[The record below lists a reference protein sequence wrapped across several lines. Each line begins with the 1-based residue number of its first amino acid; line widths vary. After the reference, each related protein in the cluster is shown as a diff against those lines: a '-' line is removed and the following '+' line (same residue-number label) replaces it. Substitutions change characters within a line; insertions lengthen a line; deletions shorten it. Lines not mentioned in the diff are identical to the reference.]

1 VERGK
6 MERDQKATRVILPS
20 ALLSLTFLLAP
31 NSNAQLTSTNC
42 MVTGDMLNCTSIGGQ
57 SGNDQNDSGR
67 ILGEGIGSLIS
78 NIGEKNFRKKIGRML
93 AAGDCE
99 TASRYAYEKGRLEL
113 GSSIASQCRRP
124 PSAAAPSP
132 RQAPAPEISPLEL
145 EQALAHVAQTAKTPM
160 EVFEKTTV
168 SKVEARGKELL
179 MTALVDQAGAS
190 LTESGRMRMR
200 RAICEASAPLLKAGA
215 TIRVDFFEKSKS
227 KSFDTLVTTR
237 RDCFI

>member
-1 VERGK
+1 
-6 MERDQKATRVILPS
+6 MERMLKLNTAIFASATI
-20 ALLSLTFLLAP
+20 AWAFLFAP
-31 NSNAQLTSTNC
+31 NANAQMTSTNC
-42 MVTGDMLNCTSIGGQ
+42 MVMGNMLNCTSIGGQ
-57 SGNDQNDSGR
+57 SSADQNDNGR
-67 ILGEGIGSLIS
+67 ILGEGIGSLIA

-93 AAGDCE
+93 SAGDCE
-99 TASRYAYEKGRLEL
+99 SASRYAYEKGRLEL

-124 PSAAAPSP
+124 PLAAPSP

-145 EQALAHVAQTAKTPM
+145 EQALARVAQNAKTPM

-190 LTESGRMRMR
+190 LTESGRMRMT

-215 TIRVDFFEKSKS
+215 TIRVELFEKSKS

-237 RDCFI
+237 GDCFI

>member
-1 VERGK
+1 MRRE
-6 MERDQKATRVILPS
+6 QKPTRVILTG
-20 ALLSLTFLLAP
+20 ALIALSFLLMP
-31 NSNAQLTSTNC
+31 SSNAQLTSTNC
-42 MVTGDMLNCTSIGGQ
+42 MVTGNMLNCTSIGGQ

-67 ILGEGIGSLIS
+67 ILGEGIGSLIA

-93 AAGDCE
+93 ADGDCE
-99 TASRYAYEKGRLEL
+99 SASKYAYQKGRLEL
-113 GSSIASQCRRP
+113 GSSIASHCRRP
-124 PSAAAPSP
+124 PSTATTAPL
-132 RQAPAPEISPLEL
+132 QAPAPEISPLEL

-190 LTESGRMRMR
+190 LTESGRMRMT